1 MNTKFAVIELQT
13 LLIKIFCWWKW
24 TQPIFV
30 VFWITNPTLHFS
42 LPNIYSFLSKAINAY
57 GYEIGGNG
65 CNCNSTKAAIIVWLF
80 LERSQK
86 YPYIHTSMIV
96 RDHKER
102 DGLTFDAFRERDKEE
117 EDNERVMILFHVQ
130 PKTFYEQIWKR
141 QIAKQ

>member
-1 MNTKFAVIELQT
+1 M
-13 LLIKIFCWWKW
+13 
-24 TQPIFV
+24 
-30 VFWITNPTLHFS
+30 
-42 LPNIYSFLSKAINAY
+42 SKAINAY

-65 CNCNSTKAAIIVWLF
+65 ATATVLKAAIIVWLF

-86 YPYIHTSMIV
+86 YPYIHISMIV